1 MSNRVAFLLCLL
13 FVSGPL
19 LIDTEQIRPSL
30 AQTRAAQFEAQRV
43 ERRISPS
50 CRTAC
55 VAVVLSTTR

>member
-1 MSNRVAFLLCLL
+1 MSNRVAFPLCLL

-43 ERRISPS
+43 ERRTSPS
-50 CRTAC
+50 CR
-55 VAVVLSTTR
+55 SY